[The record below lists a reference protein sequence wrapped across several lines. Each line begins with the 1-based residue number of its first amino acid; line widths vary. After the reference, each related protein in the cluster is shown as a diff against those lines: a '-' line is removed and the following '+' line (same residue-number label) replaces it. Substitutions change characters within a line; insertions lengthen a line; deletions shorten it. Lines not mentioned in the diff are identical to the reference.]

1 MNREKLIP
9 TALFGGAILIFLCG
23 LSSIEIIQIDTRFGL
38 FVREMNFASI
48 LNPYPFLY
56 GEAYCD
62 YSSLPV
68 YLMFLAGKL
77 TGSVSQLS
85 LALPSALGCALLV
98 VVTYRIGQKMLSV
111 RFGVM
116 GALFTLCSLEFISM
130 ARVASIDVY
139 PALLAAVAFEH
150 TFFAC
155 RDRRGMRYWLLFL
168 LLIAGYFFRGPIG
181 TVIVGAAVIAA
192 ALPFG
197 DVKQLLRLSVTA
209 ALALLAAMA
218 AYFVWTAAVFSP
230 GFFGQVL
237 YDQLFGRMS
246 SSRWFG
252 YYFWNGAGSYAITL
266 PLALIALGGYYYRY
280 RMKLFQRSENIDR
293 IAFQALAVYFLLI
306 IVGMSIPGTK
316 HLRYIVGVLPPAGLL
331 AAYVMVNPQELYFFV
346 RLRRLFFVLARWLP
360 AAVLLALI
368 GFQAILLYSSWLK
381 VYLPEPLLPDGI
393 FLALPLLLLL
403 TLVNLR
409 NKNEIFN
416 LAGVAVSFA
425 VIHLMT
431 VEPVEQS
438 LQRTAIS
445 VGDFETV
452 RPADKVLY
460 FYALGPDGDE
470 NKYMLHVKDAQWFIP
485 CYTRTVDEI
494 AKLLKKNPASNLER
508 TVPLEDLP
516 PGSYVM
522 ARVDRWQKLPESL
535 TGGYDGKL
543 AGKIGNRNVLMLVK
557 SR

>member
-9 TALFGGAILIFLCG
+9 SALFGGAVLIFLCG

-48 LNPYPFLY
+48 LKPYPFLY

-68 YLMFLAGKL
+68 YLMFLASKL

-98 VVTYRIGQKMLSV
+98 VMTYRIGQRMLSV
-111 RFGVM
+111 RFGIM
-116 GALFTLCSLEFISM
+116 GALLTLCSFEFINM
-130 ARVASIDVY
+130 ARLASIDVY

-155 RDRRGMRYWLLFL
+155 RDRRKMRSWLLFVL
-168 LLIAGYFFRGPIG
+168 LAAGYFFRGPIG

-192 ALPFG
+192 ALPFN
-197 DVKQLLRLSVTA
+197 DVKQLLRLGATA

-218 AYFVWTAAVFSP
+218 VYFAWTAAVFSP
-230 GFFGQVL
+230 DFFGRVL

-266 PLALIALGGYYYRY
+266 PMALIALGGYYYRY
-280 RMKLFQRSENIDR
+280 RMKLFQRSESLDR
-293 IAFQALAVYFLLI
+293 ITFQALSCYFLLI

-331 AAYVMVNPQELYFFV
+331 AAYVLANPQELYFFV

-360 AAVLLALI
+360 AAVLLGLI
-368 GFQAILLYSSWLK
+368 GFQAILLYCARLK
-381 VYLPEPLLPDGI
+381 AYLPESLVLDGI
-393 FLALPLLLLL
+393 FWALPLLLLL
-403 TLVNLR
+403 TLVSLR

-416 LAGVAVSFA
+416 LAAVAVSFA
-425 VIHLMT
+425 VIHLAMI
-431 VEPVEQS
+431 EPVEQS

-445 VGDFETV
+445 AGDFETV
-452 RPADKVLY
+452 RPVGKVLY
-460 FYALGPDGDE
+460 FYGLGPDGDE
-470 NKYMLHVKDAQWFIP
+470 NKYMLHVKEAQWFIP
-485 CYTRTVDEI
+485 CYTRSSDEI
-494 AKLLKKNPASNLER
+494 AKSLKKNPEANLER
-508 TVPLEDLP
+508 TVSLEDLP

-522 ARVDRWQKLPESL
+522 ARVDRWRRLPEPL
-535 TGGYDGKL
+535 TGMFEGKL
-543 AGKIGNRNVLMLVK
+543 AGKIGNRNVLLLVK